1 MGKFLSLSALSV
13 VTAALIA
20 GCGSRQP
27 TPVVVVPP
35 QQPVVVPPQQPA
47 STTVVVPQPAPAASA
62 VPAPA
67 VVQAAQLRPGMGR
80 IESMGP
86 APSAS
91 AGGTAASALHRVNI
105 RMDDGSMQTVDTP
118 SPGLAVGDRVELTR
132 EGYIRRIP
140 A

>member
-1 MGKFLSLSALSV
+1 MDKLLSISTLSV
-13 VTAALIA
+13 VAAALIA

-35 QQPVVVPPQQPA
+35 QQPA
-47 STTVVVPQPAPAASA
+47 STTVVMPSPPQAAPAPAATA
-62 VPAPA
+62 LPGPA

-105 RMDDGSMQTVDTP
+105 RMDDGSTQVVDTP
-118 SPGLAVGDRVELTR
+118 SPGLTVGDRVELTR

>member
-1 MGKFLSLSALSV
+1 MDKLLSISASSV
-13 VTAALIA
+13 VAAALIA

-35 QQPVVVPPQQPA
+35 QQPA
-47 STTVVVPQPAPAASA
+47 STTVVMPSPPPQAAPAPAATA
-62 VPAPA
+62 LPGPA
-67 VVQAAQLRPGMGR
+67 VVHAAQLRPGMGR

-105 RMDDGSMQTVDTP
+105 RMDDGSTQVVDTP
-118 SPGLAVGDRVELTR
+118 SPGLTVGDRVELTR